1 MAMILPI
8 IDLLK
13 AKITSSSAFLEAI
26 GKELINH
33 FEGSSVNIIHTQTF
47 SHVKHS
53 EVFEYFCPM
62 TTKRYIKIG
71 SDPANDIQL
80 TGPSIQPFHAL
91 ILQNTSG
98 QVYLSACVAQANI
111 LLNTNRLLHTE
122 VLFADDTLQIGE
134 TIIDLKSLISWPEQV
149 QKIGKQALVDQNVTE
164 PASKRG
170 LSLQLIL
177 IYTAVALLLILMAFY
192 V

>member
-1 MAMILPI
+1 
-8 IDLLK
+8 
-13 AKITSSSAFLEAI
+13 
-26 GKELINH
+26 
-33 FEGSSVNIIHTQTF
+33 
-47 SHVKHS
+47 
-53 EVFEYFCPM
+53 
-62 TTKRYIKIG
+62 
-71 SDPANDIQL
+71 
-80 TGPSIQPFHAL
+80 
-91 ILQNTSG
+91 
-98 QVYLSACVAQANI
+98 VYLSACVAQANI

-122 VLFADDTLQIGE
+122 ALFADDTLQIGE